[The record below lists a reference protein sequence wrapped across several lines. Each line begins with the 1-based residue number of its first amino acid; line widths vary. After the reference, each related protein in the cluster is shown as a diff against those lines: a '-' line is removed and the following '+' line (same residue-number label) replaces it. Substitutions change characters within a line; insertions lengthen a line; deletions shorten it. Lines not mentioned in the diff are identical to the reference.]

1 MKDKELSQLIE
12 SNMDSIAHM
21 VHIIPTAEILRIAVG
36 HDVIL
41 DKPFSQKQY
50 IDLAIQCLAVAKEME
65 RNKPERNGH

>member
-12 SNMDSIAHM
+12 TNMDSI